1 MSFLFIIMIFDI
13 LIFLEIF
20 IGSLKLFE
28 FLFYI
33 NTYSIFSFKFNNFF
47 NKLIINIFINI

>member
-33 NTYSIFSFKFNNFF
+33 NTYSIFSLKFNNFF

>member
-1 MSFLFIIMIFDI
+1 MILDI

-33 NTYSIFSFKFNNFF
+33 NTYSIFSLKFNNFF